1 MLSIKNSS
9 MLMISEMFLLH

>member
-9 MLMISEMFLLH
+9 ML